1 MIGTRKNY
9 VKLNTLVIK
18 LSFTIYESKKN
29 EVSSRRELQNSLDVM
44 SSKRLKSIWSMTTS
58 KVLERI

>member
-29 EVSSRRELQNSLDVM
+29 EVSGRRELQNSLDVM
-44 SSKRLKSIWSMTTS
+44 SSKRLKSIWSTTTS